1 MKNNKKDMD
10 YEENTDKKNVIKII
24 LLGNTETGKTSL
36 INAYEGKEF
45 VDTSLST
52 FGSQFIR
59 KDLEIN
65 EKTYNI
71 QIWDTAGQE
80 RYRSVNKIY
89 IKGANIV
96 LFLYDVTKRESF
108 TDLAD
113 FWVDYVDKI
122 LGSNI
127 TRGLAGNKIDL
138 QDIKVTKK
146 EGKEYAAKI
155 SALFRLT
162 SAKEDP
168 KGIIDFIY
176 ELCQDY
182 VSKYGN
188 QLQDTKTFNIKKQKK
203 NKKHGKKEKGGKKGS
218 GGCC

>member
-1 MKNNKKDMD
+1 MKKNKKDTGN
-10 YEENTDKKNVIKII
+10 ESTDKKNTLKII
-24 LLGNTETGKTSL
+24 LLGNTQIGKTSL
-36 INAYEGKEF
+36 INAYEGKKFTNE
-45 VDTSLST
+45 TLAT

-59 KDLEIN
+59 QDHNIN
-65 EKTYNI
+65 GKTYSI

-96 LFLYDVTKRESF
+96 LFVYDVTNKKSF
-108 TDLAD
+108 TDLEE

-122 LGSNI
+122 LGNNI

-138 QDIKVTKK
+138 PDTKVTKN
-146 EGKEYAAKI
+146 EGKEYANKI
-155 SALFRLT
+155 GAIFRQT
-162 SAKEDP
+162 SAKEDSQ
-168 KGIIDFIY
+168 GIIDFIH

-188 QLQDTKTFNIKKQKK
+188 QMLDEKTFNIKKQKTK
-203 NKKHGKKEKGGKKGS
+203 KKHDKKGEKGKND
-218 GGCC
+218 GCC